1 MSFGLSDDDLS
12 YIVSTIV
19 EFDEIQHASI
29 FGSRAKG
36 NAKAGSD
43 IDLAI
48 FGENITFDT
57 ISKLH
62 ALLEDESPMPYRFD
76 IVDYSHLSHENL
88 KEHIDRIGVCIFERS
103 SLSPDRGAKG
113 TISLKAH

>member
-1 MSFGLSDDDLS
+1 MNFGVSVSDLA
-12 YIVSTIV
+12 YIVSALAK
-19 EFDEIQHASI
+19 FGEIERACI

-36 NAKAGSD
+36 THKPGSD
-43 IDLAI
+43 IDIAI
-48 FGENITFDT
+48 YGDRVSFDT

-88 KEHIDRIGVCIFERS
+88 KSHIDRIGVPIFS
-103 SLSPDRGAKG
+103 AAAK
-113 TISLKAH
+113 TH